1 MNVVN
6 ALAIVLRCD
15 ELLTSALLVYLGLLH
30 ALSVLSLLLTFGLL
44 LHVDVV
50 ADGGVVNHLL
60 PQSAFMQQA
69 AHFLGIY
76 PQNVPL
82 VVVHA

>member
-15 ELLTSALLVYLGLLH
+15 ELVTPALLVYLGLPH

-44 LHVDVV
+44 LHIDDVAHGWVVD
-50 ADGGVVNHLL
+50 D
-60 PQSAFMQQA
+60 
-69 AHFLGIY
+69 FL
-76 PQNVPL
+76 
-82 VVVHA
+82 